1 MVNKLPMDTQ
11 ATAIAALVEG
21 ASIRSVERMTGV
33 HRDTITRLMVRVGE
47 ACDRLLHETMRE
59 LPCTRLEADE
69 IWCYVGK
76 KQRRV
81 TSADDPQRVGDFWT
95 FVAIDAE
102 TKLVPTWLVGKR
114 DAPTAEAFIAD
125 LASRLANRVQIS
137 TDGLSAYIE
146 AIEAGFGS
154 EVDYAQIVKSY
165 EAAPVGEGRYGPPR
179 VVSTDKT
186 RIVGQPNEALISTAY
201 VERQNLTMRMQM
213 RRFTRLTN
221 AFSKKRENLEAAV
234 ALHFGWYNL
243 VRRHRSLKMATP
255 AMAAGVMSWPWTVR
269 DLVEAAR

>member
-1 MVNKLPMDTQ
+1 MNRLPVETQ
-11 ATAIAALVEG
+11 TAVISALVEG
-21 ASIRSVERMTGV
+21 ASIRSVERISGV

-165 EAAPVGEGRYGPPR
+165 EAAPVGEGRYSPPR

-221 AFSKKRENLEAAV
+221 GFSKKRENLEAAV
-234 ALHFGWYNL
+234 ALHFAWYNF
-243 VRRHRSLKMATP
+243 VRPHRSLKGATP
-255 AMAAGVMSWPWTVR
+255 AMVSGIMRWPLTVH
-269 DLVEAAR
+269 DLVEMAT